1 MEINL
6 DSCEYFLLSN
16 GLRAVIRQH
25 NSPVEFCGLA
35 INAGSRNE
43 NPDEYGL
50 AHFVEHTIFK
60 GTTHRKSWHIINRME
75 SVGGELNAYTSE
87 EVTMVYSAYPAGN
100 TARAMELISDLITD
114 SNFPTEEIDR
124 ERDVILDEL
133 NSYLDTPSDAIFD
146 DFNDLIFAGSSL
158 GHNILGNEETI
169 RSFSSRDCRNFLDR
183 FYVPDN
189 MVVFYMGPGKID
201 KIKSIIERYFSKLSF
216 RSRKPEQQVPEILP
230 PFDRYRSLDT
240 HQAHTVIG
248 ARVPGMYDNSKFT
261 YALLNNILGGPCMN
275 SRLNVILRE
284 RNGLVYSVDSCL
296 TSFTDCGVMTIYFG
310 CDKEDVKRCRK
321 LIFDTIDR
329 LANYPLTSRTLD
341 AAKKQYLGQLVLGKA
356 NQEQIALGTA
366 RATLFHNRVA
376 EPDII
381 KEHITSI
388 TPLQL
393 QEAAATISASCA
405 SILTFG

>member
-1 MEINL
+1 MEINI
-6 DSCEYFLLSN
+6 DSCEYIRLSN
-16 GLRAVIRQH
+16 GLRAVIRHH

-35 INAGSRNE
+35 VNAGSRNE
-43 NPDEYGL
+43 SPEEYGL

-100 TARAMELISDLITD
+100 TSRAMELIADLITD
-114 SNFPTEEIDR
+114 SNFPADEIDR

-158 GHNILGNEETI
+158 GHNILGSEETI
-169 RSFSSRDCRNFLDR
+169 KSFTSSDCRAFLDR

-189 MVVFYMGPGKID
+189 MVVFYMGPGETGRIM
-201 KIKSIIERYFSKLSF
+201 SAIERYFSRLCFS
-216 RSRKPEQQVPEILP
+216 SHKPQQSIPPVIE
-230 PFDRYRSLDT
+230 PFDRYRVLDT
-240 HQAHTVIG
+240 HQAHTIIG
-248 ARVPGMYDNSKFT
+248 ARVSGMYDNSKFT

-296 TSFTDCGVMTIYFG
+296 TTFTDCGVLTIYFG

-321 LIFDTIDR
+321 LVFDTIDR
-329 LANYPLTSRTLD
+329 LASTSMTQRSLD
-341 AAKKQYLGQLVLGKA
+341 AAKKQYLGQLVLGKV

-366 RATLFHNRVA
+366 RATLFHEKVA
-376 EPDII
+376 DPETI
-381 KEHITSI
+381 KERITAIS
-388 TPLQL
+388 PEQL
-393 QEAAATISASCA
+393 QEAAAAICADKA